1 MIISLLEGAVVFLSV
16 GLLCFLIGF
25 LMTAT
30 KEEIKGKI
38 TSLIEK
44 INGLLKKYCT
54 KENISDYFFLIV
66 AAFVLI
72 FFFFDACEREHYG
85 FWGIGF
91 EWDDFKKCLWP
102 CFALILL
109 HYVSKI
115 AKSLCEKA
123 NKNK

>member
-1 MIISLLEGAVVFLSV
+1 MIISILEKAVVFLSV
-16 GLLCFLIGF
+16 GLLCILIGF

-44 INGLLKKYCT
+44 INGLLKTYCT

-85 FWGIGF
+85 FWGM
-91 EWDDFKKCLWP
+91 
-102 CFALILL
+102 
-109 HYVSKI
+109 V
-115 AKSLCEKA
+115 
-123 NKNK
+123 